1 MMRISL
7 VTICWNAEKTL
18 RRAVSSVLAQTRLP
32 DEYLFV
38 DGGSTDGTLELLSEL
53 CATLKKSGVKA
64 WVIPQKRNPGEEGI
78 PSAWNQGIEKVTGDV
93 IGLLNSDDWYEPQAL
108 ASVEKAFAAHGGAG
122 MVSAAVRFVAPGT
135 GKEIKVFRNAP
146 SWQLAYRMTVPH
158 PGLFVKRS
166 TYDTVGLY
174 DTGYRISAD
183 YDFVWRCRKAG
194 VAMTA
199 VDEPL
204 VNMELGG
211 TANRSR
217 ALARRETLEIAL
229 KHGGW
234 SILPWIAWLMR
245 ALTGR

>member
-1 MMRISL
+1 MRISL

-18 RRAVSSVLAQTRLP
+18 HRAVSSVLAQTRLP
-32 DEYLFV
+32 DEYVFV
-38 DGGSTDGTLELLSEL
+38 DGGSTDGTLELLDEL
-53 CATLKKSGVKA
+53 CKPLEDRGIHSF
-64 WVIPQKRNPGEEGI
+64 VIPQIRNDGEAGI
-78 PSAWNQGIEKVTGDV
+78 PSAWNQGIAKVTGDV

-108 ASVEKAFAAHGGAG
+108 EAVEKAFATSDGVGL
-122 MVSAAVRFVAPGT
+122 VSAAVRFVAPGT
-135 GKEIKVFRNAP
+135 GKEIKVFRSAP

-174 DTGYRISAD
+174 DTSYRISAD

-194 VAMTA
+194 VAMTV

-217 ALARRETLEIAL
+217 ALARRETLEIAR

-234 SILPWIAWLMR
+234 SILPWIAWLTR